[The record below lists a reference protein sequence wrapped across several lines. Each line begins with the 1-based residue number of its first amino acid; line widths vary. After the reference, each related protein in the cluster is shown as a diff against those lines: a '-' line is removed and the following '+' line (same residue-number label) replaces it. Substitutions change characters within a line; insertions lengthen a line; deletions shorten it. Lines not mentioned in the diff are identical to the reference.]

1 MRQQPPNLRL
11 LILLRKAQ
19 QLVVQMRIRMS
30 MKRRSRLTALV
41 EVTPGS
47 RGILEVREEQDPQ
60 IKMAVRKDLPAT
72 REMAVLLVSR

>member
-11 LILLRKAQ
+11 LILLRKAP

-47 RGILEVREEQDPQ
+47 RKILGVREEQDP
-60 IKMAVRKDLPAT
+60 
-72 REMAVLLVSR
+72 

>member
-19 QLVVQMRIRMS
+19 QLVVQMRISMS
-30 MKRRSRLTALV
+30 MKRRSQLTALL

-47 RGILEVREEQDPQ
+47 REILEVREEQDPQ

>member
-1 MRQQPPNLRL
+1 
-11 LILLRKAQ
+11 
-19 QLVVQMRIRMS
+19 
-30 MKRRSRLTALV
+30 MKRRSRLMVLV

-47 RGILEVREEQDPQ
+47 REILEVREERDPQ

>member
-19 QLVVQMRIRMS
+19 QLVVQMRISMS
-30 MKRRSRLTALV
+30 MKRRSRLMVLV

-47 RGILEVREEQDPQ
+47 REIREVREEQDPQ
-60 IKMAVRKDLPAT
+60 IKIAVRKDLPAT

>member
-41 EVTPGS
+41 EVTPDS
-47 RGILEVREEQDPQ
+47 REILEVRVEQDPQ
-60 IKMAVRKDLPAT
+60 IKMAVRMDLPAT
-72 REMAVLLVSR
+72 REFAVLLVSR

>member
-41 EVTPGS
+41 EVTPDS
-47 RGILEVREEQDPQ
+47 REILEVREEQDPQ

>member
-19 QLVVQMRIRMS
+19 QLVVQMRIKMS
-30 MKRRSRLTALV
+30 MKRRSQLTTLV
-41 EVTPGS
+41 EATPG
-47 RGILEVREEQDPQ
+47 RREILEIREEQDPQ

>member
-1 MRQQPPNLRL
+1 MRQQPLNLRL

-19 QLVVQMRIRMS
+19 QLVVQKRIKMS
-30 MKRRSRLTALV
+30 MKRRSQLTTLV
-41 EVTPGS
+41 EATPGS
-47 RGILEVREEQDPQ
+47 REILEIREEQDPQ